1 MLDRILL
8 KRMKSI
14 NGLLFDYKG
23 YAPGLLNGCLVFR
36 LIVVNIHSLMYHTK
50 ELDSPVLVE
59 DS

>member
-1 MLDRILL
+1 
-8 KRMKSI
+8 MKSI
-14 NGLLFDYKG
+14 NALLFDYKG
-23 YAPGLLNGCLVFR
+23 YAPGLQNGCLVFR